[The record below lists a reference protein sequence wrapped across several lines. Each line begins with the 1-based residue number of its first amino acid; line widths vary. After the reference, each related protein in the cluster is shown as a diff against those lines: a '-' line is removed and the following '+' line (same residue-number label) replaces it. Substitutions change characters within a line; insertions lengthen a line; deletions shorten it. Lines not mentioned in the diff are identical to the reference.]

1 MGWSFRKGIK
11 VAPGVRINFSKS
23 GVSTSIGGRGFTYN
37 SRGRV
42 TASIPGTGIRYAH
55 HFDSQKTSRPINS
68 VVAGSSRI
76 DSTSTERLSKREQV
90 TRDFVSMVQ
99 ARTSTALVQYF
110 ISHGVYVAAGDLGEA
125 VTLEEHQPFLETLS
139 REFEVTTKAIRL
151 AIDIGSISLAEKEKA
166 MLAVYEIERKCA
178 EHHGAHAELE
188 VASGA
193 LLSSVRAWPKPPA
206 LMAPFL
212 AGLLGCFLMLVHIV
226 SAGLTL
232 VGFALAFGGYRTLT
246 FMRKKAAATAA
257 IAETN
262 ERFDSL
268 LTIEVT
274 ARPTVTEGNDFVS
287 QKAIGLGAVIFVA
300 AVSVLAVSPRQ
311 STNKSDTPAQ
321 AATTAKDVP
330 EAATSTPTAP
340 ANASRSGTAFSW
352 LVGKYPSDVV
362 NDRRFRAA
370 FRGISRAD
378 WEKIA
383 ERLVVTNSAGIQ
395 SKDGYIF
402 AQGCKAH
409 SCNTDQAAFAIN
421 VATGKGD
428 LVFSETSTSS
438 SNAVVKGYQW
448 PKLPISETP
457 LAGWARENGISI
469 GTEVA
474 ASVAPTMQTSFDCT
488 KARSDAERLICSDP
502 ELAAD
507 DVLLAGIYAKA
518 KAAAKD
524 QATFRERT
532 RAQWNFR
539 ERQCHDR
546 ECLARWYAD
555 QKVVLSE
562 IANTGDAAGQ

>member
-1 MGWSFRKGIK
+1 MGWSFRKSIK

-55 HFDSQKTSRPINS
+55 HFNSQRTSRPINS
-68 VVAGSSRI
+68 VVAGSGRI
-76 DSTSTERLSKREQV
+76 GATSTERLSKREQA
-90 TRDFVSMVQ
+90 TWDFVSMVQ
-99 ARTSTALVQYF
+99 TRTSTALVQYF

-125 VTLEEHQPFLETLS
+125 VTLEEHQPVLETLS
-139 REFEVTTKAIRL
+139 REFEVTTKAIGL

-166 MLAVYEIERKCA
+166 MLAVYDIERKCA
-178 EHHGAHAELE
+178 EHHGTHAELE
-188 VASGA
+188 AASGA
-193 LLSSVRAWPKPPA
+193 LQSSVRAWPKPPA
-206 LMAPFL
+206 FMAPLL
-212 AGLLGCFLMLVHIV
+212 AGLFGCSLMLAHIV
-226 SAGLTL
+226 PAGLTL

-246 FMRKKAAATAA
+246 FMRKKAAATTA

-268 LTIEVT
+268 VTLEVT
-274 ARPTVTEGNDFVS
+274 PRPAVTEGNDYVS
-287 QKAIGLGAVIFVA
+287 QKAIGLGAVILVA
-300 AVSVLAVSPRQ
+300 AVYVLAVSPRQ
-311 STNKSDTPAQ
+311 STNKSDTPVQ
-321 AATTAKDVP
+321 AATTGREAPVTETATVP
-330 EAATSTPTAP
+330 SK
-340 ANASRSGTAFSW
+340 ASRSGTDFGW
-352 LVGKYPSDVV
+352 LVGKYPSHVV

-370 FRGISRAD
+370 FRNISRAD

-383 ERLVVTNSAGIQ
+383 ERLAVTNSAGIQ
-395 SKDGYIF
+395 SKNGYIV

-409 SCNTDQAAFAIN
+409 SCGTDQAAFAIN
-421 VATGKGD
+421 EATGKGD
-428 LVFSETSTSS
+428 LVFSETLTSS
-438 SNAVVKGYQW
+438 SNAMVKGYQW
-448 PKLPISETP
+448 PELPISETP
-457 LAGWARENGISI
+457 LAGWARENGMSI

-474 ASVAPTMQTSFDCT
+474 ASAAPTMQTSFDCT
-488 KARSDAERLICSDP
+488 KARSDAERLICSDS

-507 DVLLAGIYAKA
+507 DVRLARIYAEA

-524 QATFRERT
+524 QAAFRERT